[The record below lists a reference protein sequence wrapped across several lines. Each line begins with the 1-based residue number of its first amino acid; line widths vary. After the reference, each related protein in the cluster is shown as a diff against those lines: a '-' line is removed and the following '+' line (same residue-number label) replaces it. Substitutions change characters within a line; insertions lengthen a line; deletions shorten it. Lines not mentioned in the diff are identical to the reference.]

1 MDKDIGP
8 IIEGWDYR
16 PTEVS
21 VRRVRGLDGKEKVQI
36 RVDLGV
42 LQIEVEGRPDG
53 KRPFGRKSL
62 LEYYES
68 LVEAHRRRYGSDD
81 GFTLTPNECAELEAE
96 AMQYYHRRLAFFELH
111 EYERAQQD
119 AEHNLQLFEL
129 VKRYA
134 EDEEDQV
141 VLDQYRGFVLAHWTR
156 AGALASLQRK
166 RYDEAI
172 QRIEAGIR
180 KIEEF
185 LQEYEDEDFIEEAE
199 ELDYFREW
207 LEEVRSEKPLTAR
220 EHLERELEEA
230 IGREEFERAAQLR
243 DRIQNMGLEGR

>member
-8 IIEGWDYR
+8 IIEGWDYK
-16 PTEVS
+16 PAEVS
-21 VRRVRGLDGKEKVQI
+21 VRRIRGLDDKEKIQI

-129 VKRYA
+129 VKGYA
-134 EDEEDQV
+134 EDEEDRV

-172 QRIEAGIR
+172 QRIEVGIR

-185 LQEYEDEDFIEEAE
+185 LQEYEDEDFIEEDE

-207 LEEVRSEKPLTAR
+207 LEEVRGEKPLTAR
-220 EHLERELEEA
+220 ERLERELEEA